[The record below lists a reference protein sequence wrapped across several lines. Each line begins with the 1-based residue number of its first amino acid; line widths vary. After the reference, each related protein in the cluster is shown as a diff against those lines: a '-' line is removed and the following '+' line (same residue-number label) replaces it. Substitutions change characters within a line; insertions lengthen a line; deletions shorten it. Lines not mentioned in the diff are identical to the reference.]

1 MYLKNKKKNGK
12 GSENS
17 TDRAI
22 RSGITE
28 GSLGCICQSFRVSVT
43 EQSMKG
49 GAEIYKPPTILNRFR
64 ANQACLTRTRN
75 AWAAQKKKK
84 KNVSD
89 RL

>member
-1 MYLKNKKKNGK
+1 MEKDPKIARIERFVRESRRG
-12 GSENS
+12 G
-17 TDRAI
+17 
-22 RSGITE
+22 
-28 GSLGCICQSFRVSVT
+28 LGCICQSFRVSVT

-49 GAEIYKPPTILNRFR
+49 GAEIYKPPTILNCFR